1 MDRFSDIRPYNDDE
15 VRPVI
20 DNLLASNEFIE
31 NTISMRFPRLR
42 APFTGLLRPFVRML
56 LKKDFSSV
64 VDVRTFQALVKRHV
78 DRLLKKT
85 ITDLTVSNLDLL
97 DKGPYLFLCN
107 HRDIALDPTLV
118 NFALIEA
125 GHDSARIAI
134 GDNLLSK
141 PFASDLMRLNKSFIV
156 KRSAKGRQAL
166 EAYKTLS
173 AYIGH
178 SILEE
183 KVSIWIAQKGG
194 RAKDGNDYTE
204 PAIIKMFAINRDR
217 RVESFSDYIRK
228 LRILPVTI
236 SYEYDPCDSLKARE
250 LSHIAEYGE
259 YRKGENEDLN
269 SIASGLMGQKGRVHI
284 HFGRPL
290 EGSMDSPEA
299 IASEV
304 DRQIITNYRLHK
316 TNFMAFHELHGDSS
330 PLSLLGEEFEFKP
343 QEHQKEI
350 EKFRE
355 RINCMP
361 LDFRRHALAIY
372 ANPVISKIK
381 LTSPKPASPEV

>member
-31 NTISMRFPRLR
+31 NTIGMRFPRLG
-42 APFTGLLRPFVRML
+42 APFTWLLRPFVRMI
-56 LKKDFSSV
+56 LKREFSFV
-64 VDVRTFQALVKRHV
+64 VDVRTFQALVKRWV
-78 DRLLKKT
+78 DRLLKNT
-85 ITDLTVSNLDLL
+85 IMDLTVSNIDLL
-97 DKGPYLFLCN
+97 DRGPYLFLCN

-141 PFASDLMRLNKSFIV
+141 PFASDLMRLNKCFIV
-156 KRSAKGRQAL
+156 KRSAKGRRAL
-166 EAYKTLS
+166 EAFKTLS

-183 KVSIWIAQKGG
+183 KVSIWMAQREG

-204 PAIIKMFAINRDR
+204 PAIIKMLAINRNR
-217 RVESFSDYIRK
+217 AAEGFSDYIKK
-228 LRILPVTI
+228 LRIVPVSL
-236 SYEYDPCDSLKARE
+236 SYEYDPCDILKARE
-250 LSHIAEYGE
+250 LSHTAVHGDYK
-259 YRKGENEDLN
+259 KGEDEDLK
-269 SIASGLMGQKGRVHI
+269 SIASGLMGQKGDVHLC
-284 HFGRPL
+284 FGRPL
-290 EGSMDSPEA
+290 EGRLDSPEA
-299 IASEV
+299 VASEV

-316 TNFMAFHELHGDSS
+316 TNFMAFHELYGDSS
-330 PLSLLGEEFEFKP
+330 SLSLLGEEGEFNP
-343 QEHQKEI
+343 AERQKEI

-355 RINCMP
+355 RINSMP
-361 LDFRRHALAIY
+361 VDFRRHALAIY
-372 ANPVISKIK
+372 ANPVINKIK
-381 LTSPKPASPEV
+381 LISPELISNML

>member
-15 VRPVI
+15 IRPVI
-20 DNLLASNEFIE
+20 DNLMANDEFIG
-31 NTISMRFPRLR
+31 NTIGMRFPRLR
-42 APFTGLLRPFVRML
+42 APFTGLLRPFVRMR
-56 LKKDFSSV
+56 LKKEFSSV
-64 VDVRTFQALVKRHV
+64 ADVRTFQALVKRHI

-85 ITDLTVSNLDLL
+85 IKDLKVSNLDLL

-141 PFASDLMRLNKSFIV
+141 PFASDLMRLNKCFIV

-183 KVSIWIAQKGG
+183 KVSIWIAQREG
-194 RAKDGNDYTE
+194 RAKDGIDYTE
-204 PAIIKMFAINRDR
+204 PAIIKMLAMNRDKHK
-217 RVESFSDYIRK
+217 ESFSDYIRK
-228 LRILPVTI
+228 LRIVPVTL
-236 SYEYDPCDSLKARE
+236 SYEYDPCDYLKARE
-250 LSHIAEYGE
+250 LSHIAEHGDYK
-259 YRKGENEDLN
+259 KGENEDLN
-269 SIASGLMGQKGRVHI
+269 SIASGLMGQKGNVHLCY
-284 HFGRPL
+284 GRPL
-290 EGSMDSPEA
+290 EGLMDSPEA
-299 IASEV
+299 VATET
-304 DRQIITNYRLHK
+304 DRQIISNYHLHK
-316 TNFMAFHELHGDSS
+316 TNFIAFQELYGDSL
-330 PLSLLGEEFEFKP
+330 PLSLLGEEGKFKP
-343 QEHQKEI
+343 DEHQKEI
-350 EKFRE
+350 EIFRE
-355 RINCMP
+355 RINSMP

-381 LTSPKPASPEV
+381 LISPEQT